1 MNFSSRNWFCVLS
14 FVVGFSGS
22 LYGQGPFGPG
32 RPLGGGFSNGSA
44 QGQGQPK
51 LRGVAQELGKA
62 SDRFLAWRIAHLEG
76 AEWFTKEQEDLRE
89 SFREMERKIR
99 EAVTEDRLDEK
110 KGRELLVTL
119 VKIGKDANLGAKATE
134 VSLENLNDA
143 LQQASEN
150 NAKAG
155 TLTPKL
161 NQIQWL
167 VSEILFYGSHTSTL
181 TSGKV
186 SSLKRKLLANEEKEK
201 EAKQDG
207 KLTEREIE
215 SLEES
220 VLEIWGGI
228 VKSYRRHE

>member
-1 MNFSSRNWFCVLS
+1 VE
-14 FVVGFSGS
+14 
-22 LYGQGPFGPG
+22 
-32 RPLGGGFSNGSA
+32 
-44 QGQGQPK
+44 
-51 LRGVAQELGKA
+51 QELGEA

-76 AEWFTKEQEDLRE
+76 AEWFTKEQEGLRE

-143 LQQASEN
+143 LKQASEN